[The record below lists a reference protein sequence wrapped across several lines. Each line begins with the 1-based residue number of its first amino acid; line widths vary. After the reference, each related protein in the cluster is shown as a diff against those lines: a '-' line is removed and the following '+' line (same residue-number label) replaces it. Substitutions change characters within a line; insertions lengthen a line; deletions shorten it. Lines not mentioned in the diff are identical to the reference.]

1 MKIIIS
7 NYDDLN
13 NPYYGGGGAVAIHE
27 VSKRL
32 TSKMDVTVITGK
44 YPKSKD
50 EAIDRVHYKRIGLSY
65 AGPKIGQLIYQFFL
79 PYYAWRSDFDIWIEN
94 FTPPFSTA
102 FLSIFTKKPVIGLVH
117 LLAGSDKSRQYK
129 LPFYLVENKGLTIYK
144 YFIVLTESILKK
156 IKKKNF
162 SALVKVIPNGISGSI
177 LNKKIN
183 RKRSHILYIGRIEV
197 DQKGIDF
204 LLDAYKL
211 ASNKINKELII
222 AGSGIKKEEVYLKE
236 KIKKLQLQDKVK
248 FIGRVE
254 GKKKDE
260 LFKNSSF
267 LVMPS
272 RYETFPLVVLEA
284 FAYGSPLLSFD
295 IEGFKWVPQS
305 CSVKVKPF
313 DVSKL
318 ADAMVKLSVDKS
330 LNESMGKTSREF
342 VKRYSWDTISLQYE
356 DFINSVVSR
365 RDAL

>member
-7 NYDDLN
+7 NYDSLN
-13 NPYYGGGGAVAIHE
+13 NPYYNGGGAVAVHE

-32 TSKMDVTVITGK
+32 ALKMNVTVLTAK
-44 YPKSKD
+44 FPNFKD
-50 EAIDRVHYKRIGLSY
+50 RKIDNVYYKHIGLSS
-65 AGPKIGQLIYQFFL
+65 AGPKLGQIIYQLLL
-79 PYYAWRSDFDIWIEN
+79 PYYVRKSDFDIWIES

-102 FLSIFTKKPVIGLVH
+102 FLPIFTKKPVVGLVH
-117 LLAGSDKSRQYK
+117 LLGGKDKSRQYK

-162 SALVKVIPNGISGSI
+162 SALVKVIPNGISSSI

-183 RKRSHILYIGRIEV
+183 NKKSYILYIGRIEV
-197 DQKGIDF
+197 NQKGMDL

-211 ASNKINKELII
+211 ASSKINKDLII
-222 AGSGIKKEEVYLKE
+222 AGAGIKKEETYLRE

-260 LFKNSSF
+260 LFKNSLF
-267 LVMPS
+267 LVMSS

-284 FAYGSPLLSFD
+284 FAYGLPLLSFD
-295 IEGFKWVPQS
+295 IEGFKWVPKS
-305 CSVKVKPF
+305 CSIKVKPL
-313 DVSKL
+313 DIKQL

-330 LNESMGKTSREF
+330 LNESMGKASREF

>member
-7 NYDDLN
+7 NYDDLY

-32 TSKMDVTVITGK
+32 ASKMHVTVITGK
-44 YPKSKD
+44 YPNYKD
-50 EAIDRVHYKRIGLSY
+50 RKIDNVYYKHIGLSF
-65 AGPKIGQLIYQFFL
+65 AGPKIGQIIYQLLL
-79 PYYAWRSDFDIWIEN
+79 PYYVRTSRFDVWIES

-102 FLSIFTKKPVIGLVH
+102 FLPIFTEKPVVGLVH
-117 LLAGSDKSRQYK
+117 LLAGRDKSRQYK
-129 LPFYLVENKGLTIYK
+129 LPFYLVEDKGLNVYK
-144 YFIVLTESILKK
+144 YFIALTESILKK
-156 IKKKNF
+156 IKRKNS
-162 SALVKVIPNGISGSI
+162 SALVKVIPNGTSNLL

-183 RKRSHILYIGRIEV
+183 KKNSYILYIGRIEV
-197 DQKGIDF
+197 DQKGIDL

-211 ASNKINKELII
+211 ISDKINKELVI
-222 AGSGIKKEEVYLKE
+222 AGSGIKGEEDYLRG

-254 GKKKDE
+254 GRKKEE
-260 LFKNSSF
+260 LFKNSLF

-284 FAYGSPLLSFD
+284 FAYGLPLLSFN
-295 IEGFKWVPQS
+295 IEGFQWVPKS

-313 DVSKL
+313 DARKL
-318 ADAMVKLSVDKS
+318 ADAMVRLSVDIS
-330 LNESMGKTSREF
+330 LNESMGKASREF